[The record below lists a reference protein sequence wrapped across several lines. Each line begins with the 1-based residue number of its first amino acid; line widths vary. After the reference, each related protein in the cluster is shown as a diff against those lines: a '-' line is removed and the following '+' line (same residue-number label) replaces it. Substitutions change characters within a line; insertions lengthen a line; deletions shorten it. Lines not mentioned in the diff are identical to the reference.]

1 MPWFKKN
8 LRQWLN
14 RFSLRA
20 CFLTLFFSGY
30 SKKAP
35 GTIGSLVAL
44 LLGLPILIFSANTLF
59 LAAILIGLIAIAQID
74 KEEEESK
81 IHDSSY
87 IVIDELVGMW
97 LAMAI
102 SGLSLAGV
110 ILSFI
115 FFRIYDITKPSLIG
129 KIDKEVKGGLGV
141 VADDALAGVL
151 AGLSV
156 LLAINIL
163 GFFNIK
169 L

>member
-1 MPWFKKN
+1 MDK
-8 LRQWLN
+8 
-14 RFSLRA
+14 FSLRA

-59 LAAILIGLIAIAQID
+59 LGAVFVGLIAIAQID

-102 SGLSLAGV
+102 GGLSLAGV
-110 ILSFI
+110 VLSFI

-151 AGLSV
+151 AGLSA
-156 LLAINIL
+156 LLVINVL

>member
-1 MPWFKKN
+1 M
-8 LRQWLN
+8 
-14 RFSLRA
+14 
-20 CFLTLFFSGY
+20 
-30 SKKAP
+30 
-35 GTIGSLVAL
+35 

-59 LAAILIGLIAIAQID
+59 LGAIFVGLIAIAQID

-110 ILSFI
+110 VLSFI

-156 LLAINIL
+156 LLVIHIL

>member
-1 MPWFKKN
+1 MNK
-8 LRQWLN
+8 
-14 RFSLRA
+14 FSLRA

-81 IHDSSY
+81 VHDSSY

-151 AGLSV
+151 AGLSA
-156 LLAINIL
+156 LLVINIL

>member
-1 MPWFKKN
+1 MDK
-8 LRQWLN
+8 
-14 RFSLRA
+14 FSLRA

-59 LAAILIGLIAIAQID
+59 LGAVFVGLIAIAQID

-110 ILSFI
+110 VLSFI

-129 KIDKEVKGGLGV
+129 RIDKEVKGGLGV

-151 AGLSV
+151 AGLST
-156 LLAINIL
+156 LLVIYIL

>member
-1 MPWFKKN
+1 M
-8 LRQWLN
+8 
-14 RFSLRA
+14 
-20 CFLTLFFSGY
+20 
-30 SKKAP
+30 
-35 GTIGSLVAL
+35 
-44 LLGLPILIFSANTLF
+44 LLGLPVLIFSANTLF
-59 LAAILIGLIAIAQID
+59 LGAIFVGLIAITQID
-74 KEEEESK
+74 KEEEKSK

-110 ILSFI
+110 VLSFI

-151 AGLSV
+151 AGLSA
-156 LLAINIL
+156 LLVIHIL

>member
-1 MPWFKKN
+1 MDKFG
-8 LRQWLN
+8 
-14 RFSLRA
+14 LRA

-59 LAAILIGLIAIAQID
+59 LGAIFVGLIAIAQID

-110 ILSFI
+110 VLSFI

-141 VADDALAGVL
+141 VADDALAGIL
-151 AGLSV
+151 AGLSA
-156 LLAINIL
+156 LLVIHIL

>member
-1 MPWFKKN
+1 MDK
-8 LRQWLN
+8 
-14 RFSLRA
+14 FSLRM

-30 SKKAP
+30 SKKVP

-44 LLGLPILIFSANTLF
+44 LLGLPVLIFSANTLF
-59 LAAILIGLIAIAQID
+59 LGAILIGLIAIAQID

-110 ILSFI
+110 VLSFI

-156 LLAINIL
+156 LLVISIL

-169 L
+169 F

>member
-1 MPWFKKN
+1 MDK
-8 LRQWLN
+8 
-14 RFSLRA
+14 FSLRA

-59 LAAILIGLIAIAQID
+59 LGAVFIGLIAIAQID
-74 KEEEESK
+74 KEEEETK
-81 IHDSSY
+81 RHDSSY

-110 ILSFI
+110 VLSFI

>member
-1 MPWFKKN
+1 M
-8 LRQWLN
+8 
-14 RFSLRA
+14 
-20 CFLTLFFSGY
+20 
-30 SKKAP
+30 
-35 GTIGSLVAL
+35 
-44 LLGLPILIFSANTLF
+44 LLGLPVLIFSANTLF
-59 LAAILIGLIAIAQID
+59 LGAVFIGLIAIAQID

-97 LAMAI
+97 LSMAI

-110 ILSFI
+110 VLSFI

-129 KIDKEVKGGLGV
+129 RIDKEVKGGLGV

-151 AGLSV
+151 AGLSA
-156 LLAINIL
+156 LLVIHIL

>member
-1 MPWFKKN
+1 MNK
-8 LRQWLN
+8 
-14 RFSLRA
+14 FSLRA

-59 LAAILIGLIAIAQID
+59 LAAVLIGLIAIAQID

-129 KIDKEVKGGLGV
+129 KIDKEIKGGLGV

>member
-1 MPWFKKN
+1 MDK
-8 LRQWLN
+8 
-14 RFSLRA
+14 FSLRA

-44 LLGLPILIFSANTLF
+44 LLGLPVLIFSANTLF
-59 LAAILIGLIAIAQID
+59 LGAIFIGLIAIAQID
-74 KEEEESK
+74 KEEEETK
-81 IHDSSY
+81 RHDSSY

-97 LAMAI
+97 LAMAV

-129 KIDKEVKGGLGV
+129 KIDKEIKGGLGV

-151 AGLSV
+151 AGLSA
-156 LLAINIL
+156 LLVIHIL

>member
-1 MPWFKKN
+1 MNKFG
-8 LRQWLN
+8 
-14 RFSLRA
+14 LRA

-44 LLGLPILIFSANTLF
+44 LLGLPVLIFSANTLF
-59 LAAILIGLIAIAQID
+59 LAAILIGLIATAQID

-110 ILSFI
+110 VLSFI

-156 LLAINIL
+156 LLIINIL

>member
-1 MPWFKKN
+1 MDK
-8 LRQWLN
+8 
-14 RFSLRA
+14 FSLRA

-30 SKKAP
+30 FKKAP

-44 LLGLPILIFSANTLF
+44 LLGLPVLIFSANSLF
-59 LAAILIGLIAIAQID
+59 LGAIFVGLIAIAQID
-74 KEEEESK
+74 KEEEETK
-81 IHDSSY
+81 RHDSSY

-110 ILSFI
+110 VLSFI

-156 LLAINIL
+156 LLVISVL

>member
-1 MPWFKKN
+1 MNK
-8 LRQWLN
+8 
-14 RFSLRA
+14 FSLRA

-44 LLGLPILIFSANTLF
+44 LLGLPVLIFSANTLF
-59 LAAILIGLIAIAQID
+59 LAAVLIGLIAIAQID

-110 ILSFI
+110 VLSFI
-115 FFRIYDITKPSLIG
+115 FFRIYDITKPSFIG

-156 LLAINIL
+156 LLIINIL

>member
-1 MPWFKKN
+1 M
-8 LRQWLN
+8 
-14 RFSLRA
+14 
-20 CFLTLFFSGY
+20 
-30 SKKAP
+30 
-35 GTIGSLVAL
+35 AL

-59 LAAILIGLIAIAQID
+59 LGAIFVGLIAIAQID

-81 IHDSSY
+81 VHDSSY

-156 LLAINIL
+156 LLVIHIL

-169 L
+169 F

>member
-1 MPWFKKN
+1 MDK
-8 LRQWLN
+8 
-14 RFSLRA
+14 FSLRA

-44 LLGLPILIFSANTLF
+44 LLGLPVLIFSANTLF
-59 LAAILIGLIAIAQID
+59 LAAIFIGLIAIAQID

>member
-1 MPWFKKN
+1 MDK
-8 LRQWLN
+8 
-14 RFSLRA
+14 FSLRM

-59 LAAILIGLIAIAQID
+59 LGAVFVGLIAITQID
-74 KEEEESK
+74 KEEEETK
-81 IHDSSY
+81 RHDSSY

-151 AGLSV
+151 AGLSA
-156 LLAINIL
+156 LLVINVL

-169 L
+169 F

>member
-1 MPWFKKN
+1 MDK
-8 LRQWLN
+8 
-14 RFSLRA
+14 FSLRA

-44 LLGLPILIFSANTLF
+44 LLGLPVLIFSANTLF
-59 LAAILIGLIAIAQID
+59 LGAVFVGLIAITQID

-102 SGLSLAGV
+102 SGLSLVGV
-110 ILSFI
+110 VLSFI

-151 AGLSV
+151 AGLST
-156 LLAINIL
+156 LLVINVL

-169 L
+169 F

>member
-1 MPWFKKN
+1 MDK
-8 LRQWLN
+8 
-14 RFSLRA
+14 FSLRM

-59 LAAILIGLIAIAQID
+59 LGAIFVGLIAIAQID
-74 KEEEESK
+74 KEEEETK
-81 IHDSSY
+81 RHDSSY

-110 ILSFI
+110 VLSFI

-151 AGLSV
+151 AGLSA
-156 LLAINIL
+156 LLVISVL

>member
-1 MPWFKKN
+1 MDKFN
-8 LRQWLN
+8 
-14 RFSLRA
+14 LRA

-59 LAAILIGLIAIAQID
+59 LGAIFVGLIAIAQID
-74 KEEEESK
+74 KEEEETK
-81 IHDSSY
+81 RHDSSY

-110 ILSFI
+110 VLSFI

-151 AGLSV
+151 AGLSA
-156 LLAINIL
+156 LLVIHIL

>member
-1 MPWFKKN
+1 MDK
-8 LRQWLN
+8 
-14 RFSLRA
+14 FSLRA

-59 LAAILIGLIAIAQID
+59 LGAIFIGLIAITQID

-156 LLAINIL
+156 LLVINVL

-169 L
+169 F

>member
-1 MPWFKKN
+1 M
-8 LRQWLN
+8 
-14 RFSLRA
+14 
-20 CFLTLFFSGY
+20 
-30 SKKAP
+30 
-35 GTIGSLVAL
+35 
-44 LLGLPILIFSANTLF
+44 LLGLPVLFFSANTLF
-59 LAAILIGLIAIAQID
+59 LAAIFIGLIAIAQID

-110 ILSFI
+110 VLSFI

-151 AGLSV
+151 AGLSA
-156 LLAINIL
+156 LLIINIL

>member
-1 MPWFKKN
+1 MDK
-8 LRQWLN
+8 
-14 RFSLRA
+14 FSLRA

-44 LLGLPILIFSANTLF
+44 LLGLPVLIFSANTLF
-59 LAAILIGLIAIAQID
+59 LGAIFIGLIAIAQID

-115 FFRIYDITKPSLIG
+115 FFRIYDITKPSFIG

-151 AGLSV
+151 AGLST

>member
-1 MPWFKKN
+1 M
-8 LRQWLN
+8 
-14 RFSLRA
+14 
-20 CFLTLFFSGY
+20 
-30 SKKAP
+30 
-35 GTIGSLVAL
+35 AL
-44 LLGLPILIFSANTLF
+44 LLGLPVLAFSANTLF
-59 LAAILIGLIAIAQID
+59 LGAIFVGLIAIAQID

-141 VADDALAGVL
+141 VADDALAGFL

-156 LLAINIL
+156 LLVINIL

-169 L
+169 F

>member
-1 MPWFKKN
+1 MDKFG
-8 LRQWLN
+8 LRT
-14 RFSLRA
+14 

-59 LAAILIGLIAIAQID
+59 LAAIFIGLIAIAQID

-110 ILSFI
+110 VLSFI

-129 KIDKEVKGGLGV
+129 RIDKEVKGGLGV

-156 LLAINIL
+156 LLVINIL

>member
-1 MPWFKKN
+1 MDK
-8 LRQWLN
+8 
-14 RFSLRA
+14 FSLRA

-44 LLGLPILIFSANTLF
+44 LLGLPVLIFSANTLF
-59 LAAILIGLIAIAQID
+59 LGAVFIGLIAITQID

-81 IHDSSY
+81 IHDSSH

-110 ILSFI
+110 VLSFI

-141 VADDALAGVL
+141 VADDALAGIL
-151 AGLSV
+151 AGLSA
-156 LLAINIL
+156 LLVIHIL

>member
-1 MPWFKKN
+1 MDK
-8 LRQWLN
+8 
-14 RFSLRA
+14 FSLRA

-44 LLGLPILIFSANTLF
+44 LLGLPVLIFSANTLF
-59 LAAILIGLIAIAQID
+59 LGAILIGLIAIAQID

>member
-1 MPWFKKN
+1 MDK
-8 LRQWLN
+8 
-14 RFSLRA
+14 FSLRA

-44 LLGLPILIFSANTLF
+44 LLGLPVLIFSANTLF

-102 SGLSLAGV
+102 SGLSLASV
-110 ILSFI
+110 VLSFI

-129 KIDKEVKGGLGV
+129 KIDKEIKGGLGV

-151 AGLSV
+151 AGLSA
-156 LLAINIL
+156 LLVINIL

>member
-1 MPWFKKN
+1 M
-8 LRQWLN
+8 
-14 RFSLRA
+14 
-20 CFLTLFFSGY
+20 
-30 SKKAP
+30 
-35 GTIGSLVAL
+35 
-44 LLGLPILIFSANTLF
+44 LLGLPVLIFSANTLF
-59 LAAILIGLIAIAQID
+59 LAAVFIGLIAIAQID

-151 AGLSV
+151 AGLSA
-156 LLAINIL
+156 LLVISIL

>member
-1 MPWFKKN
+1 M
-8 LRQWLN
+8 
-14 RFSLRA
+14 
-20 CFLTLFFSGY
+20 
-30 SKKAP
+30 
-35 GTIGSLVAL
+35 
-44 LLGLPILIFSANTLF
+44 LLGLPVLIFSANTLF
-59 LAAILIGLIAIAQID
+59 LAAVLIGLIAIAQID

-102 SGLSLAGV
+102 SGLSLTGV
-110 ILSFI
+110 VLSFI
-115 FFRIYDITKPSLIG
+115 FFRIYDITKLSLIG

-156 LLAINIL
+156 LLVINIL

>member
-1 MPWFKKN
+1 MDK
-8 LRQWLN
+8 
-14 RFSLRA
+14 FSLRA

-59 LAAILIGLIAIAQID
+59 LAAVLIGLIAIAQID

-151 AGLSV
+151 AGLSA
-156 LLAINIL
+156 LLVINIL

-169 L
+169 F

>member
-1 MPWFKKN
+1 M
-8 LRQWLN
+8 
-14 RFSLRA
+14 
-20 CFLTLFFSGY
+20 
-30 SKKAP
+30 
-35 GTIGSLVAL
+35 
-44 LLGLPILIFSANTLF
+44 LLGLPVLIFSANTLF
-59 LAAILIGLIAIAQID
+59 LAAVLIGLIAITQID

-115 FFRIYDITKPSLIG
+115 FFRFYDITKPSLIG
-129 KIDKEVKGGLGV
+129 KIDKEIKGGLGV

-169 L
+169 F

>member
-1 MPWFKKN
+1 MDKFNWH
-8 LRQWLN
+8 
-14 RFSLRA
+14 A

-44 LLGLPILIFSANTLF
+44 LLGLPVLAFSANTLF
-59 LAAILIGLIAIAQID
+59 LGAIFIGLIAIAQID
-74 KEEEESK
+74 KEEEETK
-81 IHDSSY
+81 RHDSSY

-110 ILSFI
+110 VLSFI

-151 AGLSV
+151 AGLSCV
-156 LLAINIL
+156 V
-163 GFFNIK
+163 GDQYFGVF
-169 L
+169 

>member
-1 MPWFKKN
+1 MDK
-8 LRQWLN
+8 
-14 RFSLRA
+14 FSLRA

-35 GTIGSLVAL
+35 GTIGSFVAL

-59 LAAILIGLIAIAQID
+59 LAAIFIGLIAIAQID

-115 FFRIYDITKPSLIG
+115 FFRFYDITKPSLIG

-151 AGLSV
+151 AGLSA
-156 LLAINIL
+156 LLVINIL

>member
-1 MPWFKKN
+1 MNK
-8 LRQWLN
+8 
-14 RFSLRA
+14 FSLRA

-44 LLGLPILIFSANTLF
+44 LLGLPVLIFSANTLF
-59 LAAILIGLIAIAQID
+59 LAAILIGLIAISQID

-110 ILSFI
+110 VLSFI

-151 AGLSV
+151 AGLSA
-156 LLAINIL
+156 LLVINIL

>member
-1 MPWFKKN
+1 M
-8 LRQWLN
+8 
-14 RFSLRA
+14 
-20 CFLTLFFSGY
+20 
-30 SKKAP
+30 
-35 GTIGSLVAL
+35 
-44 LLGLPILIFSANTLF
+44 LLGLPVLIFSANTLF
-59 LAAILIGLIAIAQID
+59 LGAVLIGLIAIAQID

-102 SGLSLAGV
+102 SGLSLVGV

-151 AGLSV
+151 AGLSA
-156 LLAINIL
+156 LLVINIL

>member
-1 MPWFKKN
+1 MDK
-8 LRQWLN
+8 
-14 RFSLRA
+14 FSLRA

-44 LLGLPILIFSANTLF
+44 LLGLPVLIFSANTLF
-59 LAAILIGLIAIAQID
+59 LGAVFVGLIAITQID
-74 KEEEESK
+74 KEEEETK
-81 IHDSSY
+81 RHDSSY

-129 KIDKEVKGGLGV
+129 RIDKEVKGGLGV
-141 VADDALAGVL
+141 VADDALAGIL

-156 LLAINIL
+156 LLVINVL

>member
-1 MPWFKKN
+1 M
-8 LRQWLN
+8 
-14 RFSLRA
+14 
-20 CFLTLFFSGY
+20 
-30 SKKAP
+30 
-35 GTIGSLVAL
+35 

-59 LAAILIGLIAIAQID
+59 LAAVLIGFIAISQID

-110 ILSFI
+110 VLSFI

-129 KIDKEVKGGLGV
+129 KIDKEIKGGLGV

-156 LLAINIL
+156 LLVINIL